1 MAKRVDRYSRLIAWL
16 KVLLPLTALAL
27 LSTLFLL
34 SRSVDPTTTI
44 PFADTEVRERL
55 RTQQI
60 TGPVFAGTTDAG
72 DQISVSA
79 SVVRPGISSSERPEA
94 DDLTAQF
101 NLSEGGQINLTAKSG
116 ELDTKGETVIFR
128 GSVVIE
134 NSEGYV
140 IRTQQLR
147 SSLSRI
153 EADTLASVS
162 ATSPLGDLQAGKMQ
176 LRSDPDSQSVQMV
189 FTNGVKLIYR
199 PKQTDR

>member
-79 SVVRPGISSSERPEA
+79 SVVRPGLTSSERPEA
-94 DDLTAQF
+94 DDLTAQI

-116 ELDTKGETVIFR
+116 ELDTKGEIVIFR

-153 EADTLASVS
+153 EADTLSSVS

>member
-72 DQISVSA
+72 DQISV
-79 SVVRPGISSSERPEA
+79 RPGLTSSERPEA
-94 DDLTAQF
+94 DDLTAQI

-116 ELDTKGETVIFR
+116 ELDTEGEIVIFR

-134 NSEGYV
+134 NSEGYI

-153 EADTLASVS
+153 EADTLSSVS